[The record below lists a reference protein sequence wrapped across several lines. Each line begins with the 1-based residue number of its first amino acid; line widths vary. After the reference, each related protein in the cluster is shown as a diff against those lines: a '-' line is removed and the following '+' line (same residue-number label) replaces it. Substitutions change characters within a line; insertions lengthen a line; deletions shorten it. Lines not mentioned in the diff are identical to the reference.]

1 MGGMGLMRMMG
12 LMSPILPMNPIIPLN
27 HPPADKH
34 NRPIPSIP

>member
-12 LMSPILPMNPIIPLN
+12 LMNPIIPLN